1 MTTTKEN
8 EMFLTLLSFEIWQV
22 LYKLFKR
29 LALFAAF
36 VVMSGKERYLRTYEL
51 YDRVSADAYVRT
63 SGLRKGRV
71 LYVNPHYYS
80 YVQ

>member
-8 EMFLTLLSFEIWQV
+8 ETFLTLLSFEIWQV

-36 VVMSGKERYLRTYEL
+36 VVMSRKERYLTTYEL
-51 YDRVSADAYVRT
+51 YDHDPRRDWSSTYVRAVWV
-63 SGLRKGRV
+63 KGA
-71 LYVNPHYYS
+71 YYT
-80 YVQ
+80 

>member
-8 EMFLTLLSFEIWQV
+8 ETFLTLLSFEIWQV

-36 VVMSGKERYLRTYEL
+36 VVMSRKERYLRTNFIRFCEHG
-51 YDRVSADAYVRT
+51 RVRT
-63 SGLRKGRV
+63 SVLGKGA
-71 LYVNPHYYS
+71 YYT
-80 YVQ
+80 